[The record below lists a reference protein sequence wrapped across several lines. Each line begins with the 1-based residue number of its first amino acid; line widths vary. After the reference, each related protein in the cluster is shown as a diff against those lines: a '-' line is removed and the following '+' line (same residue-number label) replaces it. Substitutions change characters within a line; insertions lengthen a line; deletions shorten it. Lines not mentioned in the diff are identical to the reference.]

1 MGFVLSVLYFV
12 TNYLTPTTLFGPLA
26 PFRIELILA
35 VLALFVSVPALIKS
49 FILKTPQSLA
59 LIGLALAVV
68 LSMLIGMRWPGG
80 AVQEILVFIPNAFAY
95 LLVCLHCKT
104 RTHLQILVLM
114 LLVVCLFV
122 IGNGY
127 FDLLR
132 EIPRSGPPLAESTGG
147 VNRQLWNFEHPYL
160 LPMLNSA
167 GEWIYRLRGLGE
179 INDPND
185 FAQLIVCVIPLVFI
199 FWRKKRMFRN
209 FAFVILPVCALLF
222 GMFLTH
228 SRGALV
234 ALMAVAVVS
243 AWRRIG
249 ALPSLFV
256 AGAVFIAASALNF
269 TGGREI
275 SANAG
280 SDRMALWGD
289 GLGLLKAHPFFG
301 VGFGQMSDKVG
312 QTAHNSIVVC
322 AAELGFFG
330 LYFWTMFLLP
340 TVRDAM
346 VIASPAKVAEAEPI
360 IVESG
365 LFPQAPTSADAID
378 KAEINRLGRLLV
390 LSLTG
395 LLVAAWFLSRAFVL
409 TLFLLGGMVEVV
421 YQMALQRGM
430 TAPRLRLARVLP
442 YAGVFSVVLVLLMYI
457 MVRILN
463 VMH

>member
-1 MGFVLSVLYFV
+1 MGFVLSVFYFV
-12 TNYLTPTTLFGPLA
+12 TYYLTPKTLFGPLA

-35 VLALFVSVPALIKS
+35 VLVLFVSVPALVKS

-68 LSMLIGMRWPGG
+68 LSMLIGMHWPTG
-80 AVQEILVFIPNAFAY
+80 AAIEILAFIPNAFAY
-95 LLVCLHCKT
+95 LLVCLHCKSK
-104 RTHLQILVLM
+104 THLQVLIFM
-114 LLVVCLFV
+114 LLFVCLFV

-127 FDLLR
+127 FDLVR
-132 EIPRSGPPLAESTGG
+132 GVPQSGPPMAESTGG
-147 VNRQLWNFEHPYL
+147 INRNLWNMEHPYL
-160 LPMLNSA
+160 LPMMNFS

-185 FAQLIVCVIPLVFI
+185 FAQFIVCVIPLVFI
-199 FWRKKRMFRN
+199 FWRKKKMLRN
-209 FAFVILPVCALLF
+209 IVFVILPVCALLF
-222 GMFLTH
+222 GTFLTH

-243 AWRRIG
+243 VRRRIG
-249 ALPSLFV
+249 TLPALFV
-256 AGAVFIAASALNF
+256 AGALFIAASALNF
-269 TGGREI
+269 TGGRDI

-289 GLGLLKAHPFFG
+289 GLGLLKSHPLFG
-301 VGFGQMSDKVG
+301 VGFGQMADNVG

-322 AAELGFFG
+322 AAELGLFG

-340 TVRDAM
+340 TVRDA
-346 VIASPAKVAEAEPI
+346 VVLASPSKVSEGEPI
-360 IVESG
+360 KEEAG
-365 LFPQAPTSADAID
+365 LYPQAPTSADTID

-409 TLFLLGGMVEVV
+409 TLFLLGGMAEVV

-430 TAPRLRLARVLP
+430 TAPRLQLARVLP
-442 YAGVFSVVLVLLMYI
+442 YAGVFSILLVLTMYI
-457 MVRILN
+457 MVRVLN
-463 VMH
+463 MMH